1 MQLLRKELRAQQI
14 EQVAKS
20 FMLFAFKCA
29 KQPSVGNPED
39 EFLEFRHFY
48 AVARNIPG
56 ISLVLSVDVSTSFE
70 DEKELI
76 MATLA
81 QLETQQAAKDAAAK
95 EDKKAD
101 SKM

>member
-1 MQLLRKELRAQQI
+1 VQSNQALAILRMNSLN
-14 EQVAKS
+14 S
-20 FMLFAFKCA
+20 GTSMLW
-29 KQPSVGNPED
+29 
-39 EFLEFRHFY
+39 L
-48 AVARNIPG
+48 G
-56 ISLVLSVDVSTSFE
+56 IYVDVSTSFE

-81 QLETQQAAKDAAAK
+81 QLETRQAEKDAAAK